1 MNIHVQQFK
10 LPYQQGHLHAVSWQ
24 HAKTDLTLAP
34 IILMHDSLGS
44 TALWRDF
51 PAQLAIQSGR
61 QVYAYDRYGFGLSA
75 QARAPLTLD
84 FVLTEATDAFKAL
97 LEYFQFSQFIVLGHS
112 VGGGMSAV
120 IAAEY
125 PQQCQGLITI
135 AAQYEVEELTL
146 NGIREAKVGFQQA
159 EQLERLE
166 KYHPDKAQ
174 WVLDAWTETW
184 LSPEFRQW
192 TLASVLHKVI
202 CPSLIIHG
210 ELDEY
215 GSTAQ
220 PQQLFNGVAGQA
232 EMHILEGL
240 HHMPHKEQP
249 ELVQA
254 IICEFLEE
262 LEC

>member
-1 MNIHVQQFK
+1 MNIHVEQFK
-10 LPYQQGHLHAVSWQ
+10 LRYQQGHLHAMSWQ
-24 HAKTDLTLAP
+24 YAETDLTLAP
-34 IILMHDSLGS
+34 IILLHDSLGC

-51 PAQLAIQSGR
+51 PAQLAMQSR
-61 QVYAYDRYGFGLSA
+61 RKVYAYDRSGFGLSA
-75 QARAPLTLD
+75 KALEPLKVD
-84 FVLTEATDAFKAL
+84 FVLTESTDAFKAL
-97 LEYFQFSQFIVLGHS
+97 LEYFQLSYFIVLGHS
-112 VGGGMSAV
+112 VGGAMSAA

-125 PQQCQGLITI
+125 PQLCQGLMTI

-146 NGIREAKVGFQQA
+146 NGIRAAKAGFQQA
-159 EQLERLE
+159 GQLERLE
-166 KYHPDKAQ
+166 KYHPEKAQ

-192 TLASVLHKVI
+192 NLASVLHKVI

-220 PQQLFNGVAGQA
+220 PQQLFDGVAGPA
-232 EMHILEGL
+232 EMHILEAL

-254 IICEFLEE
+254 IICEFLQE
-262 LEC
+262 LEY